1 MEIKTKYNVGD
12 IVYHVSDCTLEAINR
27 EPRNN
32 KSKWFGKYDLKELVI
47 ETITIG
53 EHGICY
59 IVHPIDCDPTDCY
72 CCHSEYAEKTL
83 FSTRA
88 EVIAIIEETHKQA
101 LYDLLHEIKDII
113 KENGYE

>member
-12 IVYHVSDCTLEAINR
+12 IVYHVSDGTLEEIKK

-32 KSKWFGKYDLKELVI
+32 KVKWCGKYDLNELVV
-47 ETITIG
+47 ESITID
-53 EHGICY
+53 EHGIGY
-59 IVHPIDCDPTDCY
+59 ITRPIDCDPTDCY

-83 FSTRA
+83 FATRA
-88 EVIAIIEETHKQA
+88 EVIAIIEKTHKQA
-101 LYDLLHEIKDII
+101 LYDLLQGVKNII